1 MEPAQALAVGVVA
14 GIALTALG
22 FALWW
27 RHRDAEHETVEADPE
42 VTEPGVLEAVFS
54 ALAAGAIVLDADD
67 NVVVANPAATGM
79 RVVRRGRLSVP
90 GLLQLVRAARSSG
103 VDKEGDLDLPR
114 GSDVLAVHV
123 RAACASEGGEV
134 LLLLEDTT
142 DARRLDAVRRDFV
155 ANVSHELKTP
165 VGALSLL
172 AEAVLDATD
181 DPVAVRRFAERMRHE
196 SQRLGRLVQELI
208 DLSRLQGADP
218 MPDAER
224 VSVTSVV
231 REAVDRARLAAE
243 AKSISIVVGDT
254 TGLHFWGDSRQLVT
268 AIANLLDNAIAYSP
282 EGTRVAIGARDT
294 GAEVEISIADQG
306 IGIAPKDIER
316 IFERFYRADPARSR
330 ATGGTGL
337 GLAIVKHI
345 AGNHGG
351 SVSVWSVEGSGST
364 FTLHLPSP
372 TADDMAAGGGEPVA
386 SAVRDA
392 ELLGAPTQRG
402 NPVR

>member
-1 MEPAQALAVGVVA
+1 VEPALALALGVVA
-14 GIALTALG
+14 GIALAAAG
-22 FALWW
+22 FVLSSRRPAATGEPADLAPEP
-27 RHRDAEHETVEADPE
+27 AET
-42 VTEPGVLEAVFS
+42 GVLEAVFA

-67 NVVVANPAATGM
+67 NVLVANPAAAGM
-79 RVVRRGRLSVP
+79 RVARRGRLSVP
-90 GLLQLVRAARSSG
+90 GLLHLVRAARSTG
-103 VDKEGDLDLPR
+103 VEKEGDFELPR
-114 GSDVLAVHV
+114 GTDVLAVHV
-123 RAACASEGGEV
+123 RAARASERGEV
-134 LLLLEDTT
+134 LLVLEDMT

-243 AKSISIVVGDT
+243 AKSISIVIGETV
-254 TGLHFWGDSRQLVT
+254 GLHLWGDSRQLVT
-268 AIANLLDNAIAYSP
+268 ALANLLDNAVAYSP

-294 GAEVEISIADQG
+294 GTEVEISVADQG
-306 IGIAPKDIER
+306 IGIAAKDIER

-372 TADDMAAGGGEPVA
+372 AADDMAAGGGEPVA
-386 SAVRDA
+386 SAVGDA

>member
-1 MEPAQALAVGVVA
+1 VEPAQALALGVLA
-14 GIALTALG
+14 GIVLASAG

-27 RHRDAEHETVEADPE
+27 RSRDVPGEPAEVTPE
-42 VTEPGVLEAVFS
+42 VTETGVLEAVFA

-67 NVVVANPAATGM
+67 NVLIANPAAAGM
-79 RVVRRGRLSVP
+79 RVVRRARLSVP
-90 GLLQLVRAARSSG
+90 GLLHLARAARSSG
-103 VDKEGDLDLPR
+103 SEKVGDLELPR
-114 GSDVLAVHV
+114 GSDVLAVHA
-123 RAACASEGGEV
+123 RAAVASERGEV

-218 MPDAER
+218 MPDAEP
-224 VSVTSVV
+224 VSVTNVV

-243 AKSISIVVGDT
+243 AKSITIVIGDT
-254 TGLHFWGDSRQLVT
+254 SGLHFWGDSRQLVT
-268 AIANLLDNAIAYSP
+268 AIANLLDNAVAYSP

-294 GAEVEISIADQG
+294 GTEIEISVADQG

-351 SVSVWSVEGSGST
+351 SVSVWSVEGAGST

-372 TADDMAAGGGEPVA
+372 AADDGAAAGVPAGAVDDGELVT
-386 SAVRDA
+386 
-392 ELLGAPTQRG
+392 APTQRG
-402 NPVR
+402 NPV